1 MAIAEEATME
11 HGAPTIQMKFTEEQN
26 ALRETVAK
34 FAQDEMVPVLDEMD
48 EKEEFPVKTV
58 QRMKDLG
65 FFGVPVPEEYGGLGM
80 GKVGYCIMLEELG
93 KFDASHPAILGAHTS
108 LGMSPLLY
116 YGTEEQKQKFL
127 APAAR
132 GEKLMGFSL
141 TEPHS
146 GSDSGALKTEA
157 KEEGDYW
164 VLNGNKIFV
173 TNGKEADQIVVMAA
187 NDANLGSN
195 GGITAFL
202 VEKGT
207 KGFKVGRCEKK
218 MGLHGTS
225 TAELIF
231 DNCAVPKGNI
241 IGGVG
246 KGFYVAMTALDVGR
260 VSLGAGS
267 CGGIWGSL
275 NVGLNY
281 ANNRMQFDAPIIQYQ
296 AIQFKLADMAMHL
309 HALRTMVYQAAAFQ
323 DSIGYDPKKWSR
335 SDRLKKSRDSAVIKC
350 LGSEWASKAV
360 SEALQIHGGIGY
372 IRGTPIERAY
382 RDARISEI
390 FEGTNEVQRMI
401 IAGDLIGRNGFVP

>member
-1 MAIAEEATME
+1 MPIELT
-11 HGAPTIQMKFTEEQN
+11 FTEEQN

-34 FAQDEMVPVLDEMD
+34 FATEEMLPVLEDMD

-58 QRMKDLG
+58 RRMKELG
-65 FFGVPVPEEYGGLGM
+65 FFGVPIPEEYGGLGM
-80 GKVGYCIMLEELG
+80 GKIGYCIMLEELS
-93 KFDASHPAILGAHTS
+93 KYDASHGAILGAHTS
-108 LGMSPLLY
+108 LGMSPILY

-127 APAAR
+127 VPAAK
-132 GEKLMGFSL
+132 GEKLMAFSL

-146 GSDSGALKTEA
+146 GSDSGALITEA
-157 KEEGDYW
+157 KPEGDYW

-173 TNGKEADQIVVMAA
+173 TNGKEADQIIVMAA
-187 NDANLGSN
+187 NDVKLGTN
-195 GGITAFL
+195 GGISAFL
-202 VEKGT
+202 VEKGM

-231 DNCAVPKGNI
+231 ENCAIPKGNV
-241 IGGVG
+241 IGGIG

-267 CGGIWGSL
+267 MGGIQGAM
-275 NVGLNY
+275 NVALEY
-281 ANNRMQFDAPIIQYQ
+281 SKNRMQFDAPIVQYQ
-296 AIQFKLADMAMHL
+296 AIQFKLANMAMHL
-309 HALRTMVYQAAAFQ
+309 HALRTMVYQAAAMQ
-323 DSIGYDPKKWSR
+323 DRMGHDPSKWAR

-350 LGSEWASKAV
+350 LGSEWASQAIND
-360 SEALQIHGGIGY
+360 ALQIHGGIGY

-401 IAGDLIGRNGFVP
+401 IAGDLIARGWVD